1 MDRFMLHLKNTR
13 FAPEDSGHLLAKAR
27 QVCSVAN
34 TIIRDSRVSTKY
46 VEFDVSIDK
55 SKLDEL
61 VSNLK
66 PIAPLDHAKP
76 VVEEHIEKEDAIKLG
91 ISYFNDERFWE
102 CHEVLEGVWKKCYE
116 GERDLVQGVILVA
129 AALVHYQKFENSI
142 CLSVLGRALDK
153 LAKSSGMYHGIDVD
167 ALRSKVRAIINSGK
181 ISLFSI

>member
-13 FAPEDSGHLLAKAR
+13 FVPEDSSHLLAKAR
-27 QVCSVAN
+27 QVCLGTN

-61 VSNLK
+61 VSHLK
-66 PIAPLDHAKP
+66 SIAPLDHAKH
-76 VVEEHIEKEDAIKLG
+76 VMEEHIEKEDAIKLG

-116 GERDLVQGVILVA
+116 GERDLVQGIILVA
-129 AALVHYQKFENSI
+129 AALVHYQKFENNI

-153 LAKSSGMYHGIDVD
+153 LAKSNGMYHDINIDI
-167 ALRSKVRAIINSGK
+167 LRNKVRAIINSGK
-181 ISLFSI
+181 VSLFPI